1 MKLPQNAERLHGET
15 KGMQDKIRG
24 NYWPKSCIES
34 TSMYTQLLFA
44 RTSSQKKR

>member
-24 NYWPKSCIES
+24 NY
-34 TSMYTQLLFA
+34 
-44 RTSSQKKR
+44 